1 MVTARH
7 PERLRRTVTTEA
19 LEQTLNFL
27 CHRSHSP
34 WTTPSDQPAARPTVA
49 VWEKAPAPSSYQV
62 IQRNLS
68 SFWKSFNPD
77 LDTPTPNYIYP
88 GDGGL
93 AEVRWRSA
101 PGGTDNWETA
111 TEPSNEEDDE
121 IFDEDTRSQ
130 DSDTTSISLETT
142 DNTLGIPLKF
152 RLLPGQ
158 VHLLNPQVDK
168 INISST

>member
-7 PERLRRTVTTEA
+7 PGRTVTTEA
-19 LEQTLNFL
+19 IEHTWNFL
-27 CHRSHSP
+27 SHRSHSP

-49 VWEKAPAPSSYQV
+49 VWEKAPAPSSYLV

-77 LDTPTPNYIYP
+77 LDTPTPNDIFP

-111 TEPSNEEDDE
+111 TEPSDDEDDE
-121 IFDEDTRSQ
+121 GLRRRHTFTSLRYCIHLVRNDRQ
-130 DSDTTSISLETT
+130 HLRDTT
-142 DNTLGIPLKF
+142 
-152 RLLPGQ
+152 Q
-158 VHLLNPQVDK
+158 VPVAAWT
-168 INISST
+168 SPFAESAGR